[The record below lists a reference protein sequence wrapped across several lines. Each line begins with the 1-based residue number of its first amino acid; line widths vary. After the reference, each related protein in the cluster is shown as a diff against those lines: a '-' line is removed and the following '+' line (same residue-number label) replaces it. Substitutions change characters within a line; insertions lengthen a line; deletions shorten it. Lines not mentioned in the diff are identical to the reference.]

1 MHLTIISRLQLRNS
15 DEAQETFIGREI
27 VEDGMKLVVQLTRN
41 TKLHFIY
48 PRDVY
53 YKQNIPQAGGSFIIF
68 GSRLL
73 GTQSVGSPESCSG
86 NCLVDVE
93 LGPIG
98 GPLGRGFYLVAGGL

>member
-73 GTQSVGSPESCSG
+73 GTQSVGSPGIYSC
-86 NCLVDVE
+86 NCQADVE
-93 LGPIG
+93 MGPSVVPWEEGPI
-98 GPLGRGFYLVAGGL
+98 L